1 MQIERFLIVGL
12 GNPGRSYARH
22 RHNVGFMVLDELARR
37 QQVAFTRRH
46 GKALQADF
54 RMGSAQVLLA
64 KPQTFMNMSGEA
76 AQRLLHYFHLPLQ
89 KTLVVF
95 DDLDLPTA
103 ALRMRPL
110 GGSAGHKGMQSVI
123 DRLGSRAIPRLRVG
137 IDRPPGKMDPAAYVL
152 QPFSHEQQ
160 ELIDAALPRAA
171 EAIEAFV
178 RTDIESAMSAFN
190 SAASGE

>member
-1 MQIERFLIVGL
+1 MQIERFLIIGL
-12 GNPGRSYARH
+12 GNPGRSYTRH

-37 QQVAFTRRH
+37 QQVAFTRRR

-54 RMGSAQVLLA
+54 RLGSAQVLLA

-76 AQRLLHYFHLPLQ
+76 AQRLLRYFHLPLQ

-123 DRLGSRAIPRLRVG
+123 DRLGSRAIARLRVG
-137 IDRPPGKMDPAAYVL
+137 GALGGNSLKLDGSTSSEDPR
-152 QPFSHEQQ
+152 FS
-160 ELIDAALPRAA
+160 
-171 EAIEAFV
+171 FV
-178 RTDIESAMSAFN
+178 GCVKLGRIPQRVE
-190 SAASGE
+190 

>member
-1 MQIERFLIVGL
+1 MQIERFLIIGL
-12 GNPGRSYARH
+12 GNPGRSYTRH

-37 QQVAFTRRH
+37 QQVAFTRRR

-54 RMGSAQVLLA
+54 RLGSAQVLLA

-76 AQRLLHYFHLPLQ
+76 AQRLLRYFHLPLQ

-123 DRLGSRAIPRLRVG
+123 DRLGSRAIARLRVG

>member
-1 MQIERFLIVGL
+1 MQIERFLIIGL
-12 GNPGRSYARH
+12 GNPGRSYTRH

-37 QQVAFTRRH
+37 QQVAFTRRR

-54 RMGSAQVLLA
+54 RLGSAQVLLA

-76 AQRLLHYFHLPLQ
+76 AQRLLRYFHLPLQ

-152 QPFSHEQQ
+152 QPFSDEQQ

-171 EAIEAFV
+171 EAIETFV

>member
-1 MQIERFLIVGL
+1 MQIERFLIIGL

-37 QQVAFTRRH
+37 KQLAFSSRRD
-46 GKALQADF
+46 KALQTDF
-54 RMGSAQVLLA
+54 RLGSAQVLLA

-152 QPFSHEQQ
+152 QPFSDEQQ

-171 EAIEAFV
+171 EAIETFV

>member
-1 MQIERFLIVGL
+1 
-12 GNPGRSYARH
+12 
-22 RHNVGFMVLDELARR
+22 
-37 QQVAFTRRH
+37 
-46 GKALQADF
+46 
-54 RMGSAQVLLA
+54 
-64 KPQTFMNMSGEA
+64 MNMSGEA

-152 QPFSHEQQ
+152 QPFSDEQQ

-171 EAIEAFV
+171 EAIETFV
-178 RTDIESAMSAFN
+178 STDIDSAMSALN

>member
-1 MQIERFLIVGL
+1 MQIERFLIIGL

-37 QQVAFTRRH
+37 KQLAFSSRRD
-46 GKALQADF
+46 KALQTDF
-54 RMGSAQVLLA
+54 RLGSAQVLLA

-152 QPFSHEQQ
+152 QPFSDEQQ

-171 EAIEAFV
+171 EAIETFV
-178 RTDIESAMSAFN
+178 STDIDSAMSALN

>member
-110 GGSAGHKGMQSVI
+110 GGSAGHKGMQSII
-123 DRLGSRAIPRLRVG
+123 DRFGSRAIPRLRVG

>member
-1 MQIERFLIVGL
+1 MQIERFLIIGL
-12 GNPGRSYARH
+12 GNPGRSYTRH

-37 QQVAFTRRH
+37 QQVAFTRRR

-54 RMGSAQVLLA
+54 RLGSAQVLLA

-76 AQRLLHYFHLPLQ
+76 AQRLLRYFHLPLQ
-89 KTLVVF
+89 KMLVVF

-152 QPFSHEQQ
+152 QPFSDEQQ

-171 EAIEAFV
+171 EAIETFV